1 MGTKVPPEI
10 LPRLRELESELQ
22 TAVAK
27 GQPEAAIECAGQI
40 QMLFAP
46 NRKHHRLLR
55 AKLWAFEACLDENR
69 LQYAET
75 GFIGIRKLAGSNTRL
90 YIEATAFLGIC
101 HLRQKRAAKA
111 KPLIREVINSAN
123 NIRSAKRRRQF
134 HKRFIQRIEEEC
146 ILSELI
152 GTGGA
157 QLDPTEIHDKAVLLL
172 QQNNEDALTTLI
184 GNLIPPSGVL
194 LLREVRDYSILQLPA
209 PERKLLPAPKVA
221 ENPKNIGT
229 RALAVLRRIA
239 WRAVCDP
246 ESTIYKAW
254 AKKIP
259 KVYNEAYFATALAA
273 TFTNW
278 KIGTPLLVSGVVAVV
293 MKYTAHEF
301 CEWAQPR
308 GLMIPIADKE
318 SEQTKD

>member
-1 MGTKVPPEI
+1 MGTKVPPDI
-10 LPRLRELESELQ
+10 LPRLRELEGELRA
-22 TAVAK
+22 AVAK
-27 GQPEAAIECAGQI
+27 GQPEAAVECAGKI

-46 NRKHHRLLR
+46 DRKHHRLLR

-75 GFIGIRKLAGSNTRL
+75 GFTGIRKLAAANTRL
-90 YIEATAFLGIC
+90 YLEATAFLGIC
-101 HLRQKRAAKA
+101 HLRQKRTAKA
-111 KPLIREVINSAN
+111 KPLIREVINSAS
-123 NIRSAKRRRQF
+123 NIRSERRRRQF
-134 HKRFIQRIEEEC
+134 HKRFIGRIEEEC
-146 ILSELI
+146 VLSELI

-157 QLDPTEIHDKAVLLL
+157 TLDPREIHDKAVLLL
-172 QQNNEDALTTLI
+172 QQNNEQELTTLI
-184 GNLIPPSGVL
+184 GNLVPAAGIL

-221 ENPKNIGT
+221 ERPKNIGA

-239 WRAVCDP
+239 WRAICDP
-246 ESTIYKAW
+246 DSTIYKAW
-254 AKKIP
+254 SKKIP
-259 KVYNEAYFATALAA
+259 KVYNEAYFATALTA

-301 CEWAQPR
+301 CEWAKPQ
-308 GLMIPIADKE
+308 GLMIPVGDKE
-318 SEQTKD
+318 SEQKN